1 MDTLE
6 LLLLLAG
13 LTGLVVALHW
23 ANDRLALGLDLRQWG
38 LSFDGMDGGD
48 FGCGG
53 RSAAADEARE
63 ELARL
68 RARIEELEAIV
79 SEPEYETARQ
89 FARL

>member
-6 LLLLLAG
+6 ILLLMGGLTAILLA
-13 LTGLVVALHW
+13 VHW
-23 ANDRLALGLDLRQWG
+23 ANRRLDLGLNLDHWG
-38 LSFDGMDGGD
+38 LGWSDMGMGTPPKATDD
-48 FGCGG
+48 
-53 RSAAADEARE
+53 ARE

-79 SEPEYETARQ
+79 AEPEYETARQ